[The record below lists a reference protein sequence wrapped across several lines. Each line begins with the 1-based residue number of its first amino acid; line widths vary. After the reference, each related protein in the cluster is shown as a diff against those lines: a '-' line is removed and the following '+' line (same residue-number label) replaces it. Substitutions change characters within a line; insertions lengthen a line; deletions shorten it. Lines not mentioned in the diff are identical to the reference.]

1 MGTLFEP
8 AFGGFPGMA
17 SYLSKDF
24 TSFGPPIDFE
34 AGFVR
39 PEQWKNEE
47 RLHKDETPLTSET
60 PGMTIYCYLETGL

>member
-24 TSFGPPIDFE
+24 TPFGPPVDFE
-34 AGFVR
+34 AGFAR
-39 PEQWKNEE
+39 PSQWNNEE
-47 RLHKDETPLTSET
+47 RHHKDETSLISET
-60 PGMTIYCYLETGL
+60 PGMLIQCCFENAL